1 MPTGATG
8 VRGLQG
14 IQGGYGPRGPT
25 GILGWNQQVVIN
37 KYGNNPTGPTG
48 PLGNITTEM
57 TSVTLTNSSLSIGSG
72 GYQYFNLSSPGY
84 LHILAFSSP
93 YYNVFIDTGPLSGS
107 PVGSIWYF
115 KCADGYS
122 GSRIYVGTQAPSGG
136 TNFTVGSPG
145 TGSSQAADPTNGT
158 NGASAVLIKITS
170 STYFAHSY
178 MSTYPPL

>member
-25 GILGWNQQVVIN
+25 GILGWNQQGTIN
-37 KYGNNPTGPTG
+37 QYGNNPTGPTG

-57 TSVTLTNSSLSIGSG
+57 NTVTLNNSNLSASG
-72 GYQYFNLSSPGY
+72 GYQYFALSSPGT

-93 YYNVFIDTGPLSGS
+93 YYNVYIDLNSVS
-107 PVGSIWYF
+107 AAPVGAIWYF
-115 KCADGYS
+115 KCANSYND
-122 GSRIYVGTQAPSGG
+122 SRIYVGTQAPSGG
-136 TNFTVGSPG
+136 TNFSVGSPG
-145 TGSSQAADPTNGT
+145 TGSSQAADTSNGT
-158 NGASAVLIKITS
+158 NGASAVLIKIS
-170 STYFAHSY
+170 SSSYFAHSY